1 MLLFVKYKIL
11 SLICA
16 IELRCWDNETKKWIT
31 GAVEI
36 IRILNYELKKEIRH
50 QFKNLNFNGDTIT
63 LLKEFSI
70 DENKILSVEIRKN
83 NTEVIL

>member
-1 MLLFVKYKIL
+1 MDIANVKLK
-11 SLICA
+11 SQ
-16 IELRCWDNETKKWIT
+16 EK
-31 GAVEI
+31 EI